1 MAGVHKSALPFDKLR
16 ALKFEKIHGLG
27 NDFILLEPDRRAR
40 GTGRSSGRVKFTP
53 ENIKQLCDRNFGV
66 GADGVIVLKKKAKNR
81 YQWTYYNSDGGWA
94 EMCVNGIRC
103 SALYVARRSKVEAV
117 EFETPAGLK
126 IVEVVKT
133 NGDKGV
139 FRVHMGRALG
149 ISRTQFL
156 VKDSWDRT
164 FYEFRVPFLG
174 RNRVA
179 TFVSM
184 GNPHCVMLLKESVF
198 GIDPSHIRAFV
209 LENTRL
215 FPEGVNLELVNIAGK
230 TVIQRTW
237 ERGAGETL
245 ACGSGACAVFWALNR
260 RGSIGST
267 AEITLKGGK
276 LRLFLDPS
284 HEISLEGAAEYVY
297 SGVL

>member
-1 MAGVHKSALPFDKLR
+1 MAGRPIRGLSFDRLGT
-16 ALKFEKIHGLG
+16 LKFEKIHGLG
-27 NDFILLEPDRRAR
+27 NDFILFEPAGRAR
-40 GTGRSSGRVKFTP
+40 LAP
-53 ENIKQLCDRNFGV
+53 DNIKRLCDRNFGV
-66 GADGVIVLKKKAKNR
+66 GADGVIVLKKKARNR
-81 YQWTYYNSDGGWA
+81 YLWTYYNSDGGWA

-103 SALYVARRSKVEAV
+103 AALYVARRSNVKVV

-126 IVEVVKT
+126 IVEIVKA
-133 NGDKGV
+133 NGRNGM
-139 FRVHMGRALG
+139 FRVHMGRAQG
-149 ISRTQFL
+149 ISRTQFS
-156 VKDSWDRT
+156 VKESWDRT

-184 GNPHCVMLLKESVF
+184 GNPHCVMLLRESVF
-198 GIDPSHIRAFV
+198 GIDSSHIKAFV
-209 LENTRL
+209 SQHTRL
-215 FPEGVNLELVNIAGK
+215 FPEGINLELVNIDGK

-237 ERGAGETL
+237 ERGVGETL